1 MNRTPFTIRHKLNL
15 LTDWYG
21 TAFDFKRDTVDK
33 YKEPTG
39 ALAVVQQIHGI
50 YHASEKSFIEL
61 INTEGA
67 AIKGGSKVGKGILCG
82 YSNTNLS
89 VQQGDKVSVA
99 GVPNLV
105 TAVEPIVYG
114 DVPVAWEISLEEV
127 VQGVN

>member
-21 TAFDFKRDTVDK
+21 AIFEFKRNIVDS

-39 ALAVVQQIHGI
+39 DFSVVQKVSGI

-82 YSNTNLS
+82 YSNVNIS
-89 VQQGDKVSVA
+89 VQQGDIVLIST
-99 GVPNLV
+99 VPHQV
-105 TAVEPIVYG
+105 TAVEPIVYSEI
-114 DVPVAWEISLEEV
+114 PVAWEISLEEI